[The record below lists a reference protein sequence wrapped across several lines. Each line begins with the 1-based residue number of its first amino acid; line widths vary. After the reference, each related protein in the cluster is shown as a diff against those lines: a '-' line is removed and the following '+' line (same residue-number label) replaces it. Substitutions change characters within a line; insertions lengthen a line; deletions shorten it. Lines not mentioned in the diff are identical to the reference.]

1 DAASPEQRKQW
12 QQEALASVSAD
23 LDFQDWIAST
33 VLNDLQVL
41 QLLESYWNGQATLMS
56 GQEMLGDMGIAG
68 DFNLVDPMAMDFL
81 RYQAGIQ
88 VTSIDENTRQQL
100 ANALW
105 SGWGGETDEGVGPFG
120 IPQLARYVQG
130 VMQNWEN
137 GLSDM
142 SYSRAL
148 LIANTEV
155 ARAETFGQYI
165 AMLSSGVQQKVW
177 VITAG
182 ACLICMTQAEQGPVP
197 IRDQFPNG
205 LMAPPGH
212 PRCFPAGT
220 RVSGPRSTGAS
231 MRFYEGT
238 LVTIRTEDGHS
249 VSMTPNHP
257 VWTSEGWKAAQ
268 HLNLFDEVGIVHAG
282 PSQPIEDVFNRHYL
296 CCPWVHDQLATLV
309 HVEDFHGDGT
319 EDTIALVI
327 PGRSEPHDPEPQW
340 YSPIVWM
347 QTQPFSGQVYNLET
361 EDGWY
366 AANGIISHN
375 CRCSLSPW
383 VDETKPF
390 NPNDWAYAPDPA
402 QMQRLFQDPSFA
414 AWPAQVANL
423 NDPALQPV
431 PPPPTPLGGFGQ
443 LQYSDLPPALQ
454 QVISPQAFA
463 NNYTDAWQMM
473 IQGMGQAVNQAAQAD
488 KSVKAAE
495 EAVMYGGGVG
505 GKVLTLDDIL
515 AGETPADLAESSAQ
529 IRSALDDAL
538 GQLQDGLANLDDIG
552 DGEGE

>member
-1 DAASPEQRKQW
+1 MPNLSHLSHLLAIDARLAAAIRRAERPRRHRPGQPRRHRVEGQIVAQIALPRFLVWHSYLASRKPKRESMLRAAHHLRGIALYRYAQWAQAQGKPLPSDHTPPAWALHPQQRVQQPQATRKDTEKWLNPDDFPDPDDAAAAWWDEMGWDDGIPQDAWEAASPEQRKQW

-23 LDFQDWIAST
+23 LDFQDWIQNT

-68 DFNLVDPMAMDFL
+68 DFNLVDPFANDFL
-81 RYQAGIQ
+81 RYQAGMTIKYL
-88 VTSIDENTRQQL
+88 DETTHQQL

-105 SGWGGETDEGVGPFG
+105 SGWGGETGEGVGPFG
-120 IPQLARYVQG
+120 IDQLARYVQG

-142 SYSRAL
+142 SRSRAL
-148 LIANTEV
+148 LIATTEV

-165 AMLSSGVQQKVW
+165 AMMASGVQQKIW
-177 VITAG
+177 VVTAG

-212 PRCFPAGT
+212 P
-220 RVSGPRSTGAS
+220 
-231 MRFYEGT
+231 M
-238 LVTIRTEDGHS
+238 
-249 VSMTPNHP
+249 
-257 VWTSEGWKAAQ
+257 
-268 HLNLFDEVGIVHAG
+268 
-282 PSQPIEDVFNRHYL
+282 
-296 CCPWVHDQLATLV
+296 
-309 HVEDFHGDGT
+309 
-319 EDTIALVI
+319 
-327 PGRSEPHDPEPQW
+327 
-340 YSPIVWM
+340 
-347 QTQPFSGQVYNLET
+347 
-361 EDGWY
+361 
-366 AANGIISHN
+366 
-375 CRCSLSPW
+375 CRCSLSPFL
-383 VDETKPF
+383 DTSKPF

-414 AWPAQVANL
+414 VWPAQVANL
-423 NDPALQPV
+423 NDPALQLV
-431 PPPPTPLGGFGQ
+431 PPPPTALGGFGQ

-454 QVISPQAFA
+454 QVISPQAFT

-473 IQGMGQAVNQAAQAD
+473 IQSVGQAVNQAAQAD
-488 KSVKAAE
+488 KSVKIAE
-495 EAVMYGGGVG
+495 EAAVFGTGAS

-538 GQLQDGLANLDDIG
+538 GQLQDGLANLDDSG